1 MMYYMVKGIQYHSN
15 RSPQLFEL
23 KMKQQNQVTL
33 FKLFLCDI
41 LSSSCNAQYFHT
53 TEHTYARLTFVV
65 RLVDNE
71 FSSKYCCVGLI
82 TAINSVLTYHR
93 H

>member
-1 MMYYMVKGIQYHSN
+1 MVKGIQCHSN

-23 KMKQQNQVTL
+23 EKKQQNQVTL
-33 FKLFLCDI
+33 LKLSLCDI

-53 TEHTYARLTFVV
+53 TEHTYARLTYVV
-65 RLVDNE
+65 SLVDNE

-82 TAINSVLTYHR
+82 TVTNSVLTYHCQ
-93 H
+93 